1 MHPRAWFLLGQA
13 HIRARL
19 RTGSPLRVL
28 NTSPDGMLVESPAR
42 LLPGRQVELVLQCG
56 ITREQSPWVVI
67 HSRVGC
73 LRGSSDLRYRA
84 GLRRAAGSEYSRRQ
98 EPSDRRNELPTAGS
112 SAQSHIPAIPD
123 ESPETGGGTRF
134 ERQAST

>member
-13 HIRARL
+13 HLRARL
-19 RTGSPLRVL
+19 RTGSALRVI

-56 ITREQSPWVVI
+56 TTREQSPWVVM

-84 GLRRAAGSEYSRRQ
+84 GLRRAVGSEYSRRR
-98 EPSDRRNELPTAGS
+98 EPRDLRNELPTAGS
-112 SAQSHIPAIPD
+112 SAESRIAAIPD
-123 ESPETGGGTRF
+123 NSPAPDSGTGFEGQAET
-134 ERQAST
+134 

>member
-13 HIRARL
+13 RL
-19 RTGSPLRVL
+19 RTRLRIGSPLRVL

-56 ITREQSPWVVI
+56 TTREQSPWVVI

-73 LRGSSDLRYRA
+73 LRGGSDLRYRA
-84 GLRRAAGSEYSRRQ
+84 GLRRAVGSGYSRRE
-98 EPSDRRNELPTAGS
+98 EPNDHRHELPTAGS
-112 SAQSHIPAIPD
+112 SAQSGIATAPD
-123 ESPETGGGTRF
+123 KSPESDGGTGFGRLT
-134 ERQAST
+134 ET